1 MKDDQSDAFKN
12 DCWATTNGY
21 YCDDHLVIMKARQLD
36 ALKND
41 YLGTVT
47 DCCNDDHLLSNND
60 GWSDGRFDFEEWRMN
75 IVAMIT

>member
-1 MKDDQSDAFKN
+1 
-12 DCWATTNGY
+12 
-21 YCDDHLVIMKARQLD
+21 MKARQLD

-60 GWSDGRFDFEEWRMN
+60 GWSDAGRFDFEEWRMN